1 MKHSHWI
8 KCAAVLLL
16 SGVLVFRASAF
27 TPYDSYTYSTAT
39 GYETYVHSPAPY
51 IPQRLLDST
60 GIGAAMT
67 HPTDF
72 CFSPDGNLYISDTGA
87 GKILILDKNYRF
99 VREISGFDNNGT
111 RETFNA
117 QQGLYV
123 ASDGSL
129 YICDTD
135 NGRIVHLGADDS
147 LIQIYKLPTS
157 PLLGEKYAFKPSKV
171 AVDESGTL
179 YVINL
184 NEYSGL
190 MKISPAGKFISF
202 IGSNK
207 AIINPLIKIWKMLM
221 SEEQQSQMLSFV
233 PVEFKNMA
241 MDSSGFMYTVS
252 ASVAEDNPVKR
263 LNLSGDD
270 ILIRSGYVDVA
281 GDVLWTWEDD
291 ASVLVDVCSAE
302 NGNYYVLDSS
312 KGRIF
317 TYNREGYLLYA
328 FGGMGTQVGTFSKPC
343 AIEQRDDT
351 LLVLDETAATVT
363 VFEKTQYADLITTAE
378 NQYYAGEYENSLH
391 NWEEVLKINA
401 YFELGYLQMG
411 KIYLQKK
418 NSAEAMRCFKLGNYR
433 GDTITY
439 MTGYN
444 KAFTELR
451 KTVMGQYLGI
461 MVGGGLV
468 LMIGLSAFRRF
479 RKKSRGKGA
488 MISDEGKA

>member
-1 MKHSHWI
+1 M
-8 KCAAVLLL
+8 
-16 SGVLVFRASAF
+16 
-27 TPYDSYTYSTAT
+27 
-39 GYETYVHSPAPY
+39 
-51 IPQRLLDST
+51 
-60 GIGAAMT
+60 
-67 HPTDF
+67 
-72 CFSPDGNLYISDTGA
+72 
-87 GKILILDKNYRF
+87 
-99 VREISGFDNNGT
+99 
-111 RETFNA
+111 
-117 QQGLYV
+117 